1 MNKNK
6 QDVVNVLAKKFVE
19 YNKKNNITK
28 NIKPSNINETPLKKD
43 VDNNLMKTFDRPN
56 VTYDWN
62 KETHEIMIH
71 FGKNGQGLTD
81 EFIVIGE
88 FIKRLSE
95 KAHIY
100 ITEAYIDGLDD
111 VYDIK
116 INYIYK

>member
-19 YNKKNNITK
+19 YGKKNNIT
-28 NIKPSNINETPLKKD
+28 NIKQSNINETPLKKD

-62 KETHEIMIH
+62 KETHEIMTH

-95 KAHIY
+95 MAHIY